1 MTNVKRSVFAKMLC
15 WTFACA
21 TLVNGGCGRQASTK
35 SSKPMMIGSEPVI
48 DLTTVRS
55 DRINLSADAA
65 LPFEIQT
72 TDQGNGAT
80 LVTLVGAEKAFY
92 TFDGT
97 RPSFKGDIGL
107 GTSLMYEQPFAV
119 RKPTII
125 RAVGTAGG
133 KTTVVRSTFV
143 VPQSFHFEFSSLPAD
158 GRSVQNVYVTGAFR
172 GWDQSPLEAF
182 RLTRRA
188 DGVYEKN
195 VSLTRDRE
203 IQYKFIVRYTNGDVG
218 WYTENSAPSSW
229 DGSNTNNIIPDPSKE
244 FADKRVAKTDG
255 MIDETA
261 VKFDEIAT
269 AVYVDGSYAN
279 IRLQLMDGDAETVAV
294 RFGDNT
300 TLLSKSVYNRDGLAM
315 ASYSGLLKLPTK
327 AQKLSYYFIASDAGQ
342 KIGIGPRGVFSVTDT
357 LPASAVFTFDYN
369 PANHSV
375 NGNDLNQIPLWAI
388 DTTWYQIFPER
399 FRNGDTTNDA
409 PALYPLEWHKA
420 TEGLSRIT
428 QQVTPWTASWFSFTD
443 VEKQTRA
450 IVIEADPTL
459 KQDIPRLEAQIIR
472 NRRYGGDVRGILNS
486 IPYLK
491 KLGVNGIYLNP
502 IFMSDTEHKYD
513 TSDYRHIDK
522 HFGPMKVLPSGEKVM
537 LDSDIEILA
546 NERNDDSSTWGYTT
560 ADREFMQLVQEL
572 HANGM
577 RIVIDGVFNHSAV
590 NGPLARDVA
599 INGKNSPY
607 YGWFTTSYEGDADYA
622 SKQCSLSKFYGDVRL
637 YPHAAKIRFTAWEE
651 PACNLINHRKDYP
664 NTIFHPGLNKYF
676 IEIVERWFAPKT
688 IGGVRY
694 DGIDGIRLD
703 VYDLVPKEF
712 WRDLR
717 KKIKTINPNALIV
730 AENWEDGYRLL
741 KGDEADSLMNYRVRA
756 LIESW
761 FMNTNR
767 REKMTPSVLR
777 NYVDMRQHDHR
788 EVVKYGLWSMMS
800 SHDTDRVLSRTI
812 FGNRGLT
819 PNPMNG
825 DGTAW
830 DSYNRPDLM
839 AGTDKGFYSN
849 DRPGNE
855 ERQFFKVVTAFQMA
869 FTGAPLIYYGDE
881 VGMWGADDP
890 TCRKPMVW
898 ADTAGETQFET
909 QCVQTVGLFCKE
921 NPDVRFVVKPDTD
934 MFDAYSR
941 FAQARAKNPA
951 LRRGKMNTNV
961 QLRVNNRWYSSGDP
975 AIDSSFLW
983 AFERSYNDRDF
994 IYFVSNQQL
1003 ELETQTFA
1011 ITTKYKVGTVLVDLI
1026 ANHKFTVEAGGVVN
1040 LTLARDRGVLL
1051 VAEGSL

>member
-1 MTNVKRSVFAKMLC
+1 MTNVKRNVVAKVFC
-15 WTFACA
+15 WALVCV
-21 TLVNGGCGRQASTK
+21 TLLNGGCGRPSASKTANQLT
-35 SSKPMMIGSEPVI
+35 IGNEPII
-48 DLTTVRS
+48 DLKTIRTDSIQFIRQ
-55 DRINLSADAA
+55 LAP
-65 LPFEIQT
+65 PFEIKSI
-72 TDQGNGAT
+72 DQGNGST
-80 LVTLVGAEKAFY
+80 LVSLVGAERAFY

-97 RPSFKGDIGL
+97 RPSFKGDIAL
-107 GTSLMYEQPFAV
+107 GTSLVYEQPFAV

-125 RAVGTAGG
+125 RAIGVANGL
-133 KTTVVRSTFV
+133 TTVVRSTLV
-143 VPQSFHFEFSSLPAD
+143 VPKSFHFEFSSLPSD
-158 GRSVQNVYVTGAFR
+158 GRVVQAVYVTGSFR
-172 GWDQSPLEAF
+172 SWDQSPLEAF
-182 RLTRRA
+182 KLLRRS

-195 VSLTRDRE
+195 VTLIRDRE
-203 IQYKFIVRYTNGDVG
+203 IQYKFIVRYTNGEVG
-218 WYTENSAPSSW
+218 WYTENNAPSSW
-229 DGSNTNNIIPDPSKE
+229 DGSNTNNIIPDPARE
-244 FADKRVAKTDG
+244 LADKRLAMTDG

-261 VKFDEIAT
+261 MKFDEIAT
-269 AVYVDGSYAN
+269 AVYVEGSYAT
-279 IRLQLMDGDAETVAV
+279 IRFQLLEGDAESISV
-294 RFGDNT
+294 RFGDSVT
-300 TLLSKSVYNRDGLAM
+300 QLSKSVFNRDGQLT
-315 ASYSGLLKLPTK
+315 ASYSGLLKLPSTS
-327 AQKLSYYFIASDAGQ
+327 QKLSYYFIANDAGK
-342 KIGIGPRGVFSVTDT
+342 KIGIGPNGLFS
-357 LPASAVFTFDYN
+357 ASGTVSTGSVFTFDYD

-375 NGNDLNQIPLWAI
+375 NGVDLNQIPLWAV

-399 FRNGDTTNDA
+399 FRNGDTSNDA
-409 PALYPLEWHKA
+409 PAPYPLEWHKA
-420 TEGLSRIT
+420 FDGLSRIT

-450 IVIEADPTL
+450 IVIDADASI

-502 IFMSDTEHKYD
+502 IFMSDSEHKYD

-537 LDSDIEILA
+537 LDSDVEVLA

-577 RIVIDGVFNHSAV
+577 RVVIDGVFNHSAV

-599 INGKNSPY
+599 IHGKNSPY
-607 YGWFTTSYEGDADYA
+607 YGWFTTSYEGDVDYA
-622 SKQCSLSKFYGDVRL
+622 SKTCPLSKFYADTKL

-651 PACNLINHRKDYP
+651 PACNLINHRNDYP
-664 NTIFHPGLNKYF
+664 GTVFHPGLNKYF
-676 IEIVERWFAPKT
+676 FEIVERWFAPKSV
-688 IGGVRY
+688 GGVRF

-717 KKIKTINPNALIV
+717 KKIKAINPDALIV

-777 NYVDMRQHDHR
+777 NYVDVRQHEHR
-788 EVVKYGLWSMMS
+788 EVIKYGLWSMMS

-812 FGNRGLT
+812 LGNRGLT

-849 DRPGNE
+849 DRPGTE
-855 ERQFFKVVTAFQMA
+855 DRQFFKVVTAFQMA

-890 TCRKPMVW
+890 TCRKAMVW
-898 ADTAGETQFET
+898 ADTAGDTQFET

-941 FAQARAKNPA
+941 FVHARAKNPA
-951 LRRGKMNTNV
+951 LRRGKLNTHV
-961 QLRVNNRWYSSGDP
+961 GLRVNDRWYTSGDP
-975 AIDSSFLW
+975 EIDSSFLW
-983 AFERSYNDRDF
+983 AFERSYNNKEF

-1003 ELETQTFA
+1003 DLERQEFA
-1011 ITTKYKVGTVLVDLI
+1011 IRTQFNAGTSLVDLI
-1026 ANHKFTVEAGGVVN
+1026 TNHKFTVESGGVVN